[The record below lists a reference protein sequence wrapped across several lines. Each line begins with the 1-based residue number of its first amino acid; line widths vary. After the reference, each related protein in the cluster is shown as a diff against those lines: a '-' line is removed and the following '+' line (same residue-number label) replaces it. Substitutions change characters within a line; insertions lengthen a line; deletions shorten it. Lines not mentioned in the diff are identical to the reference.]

1 MAVVATAEPHNQ
13 ADVSTEA
20 ALDQV
25 AATAQVEAEESHE
38 ADLVVASE
46 AEAAAVKPRP

>member
-1 MAVVATAEPHNQ
+1 MAVVAIAEPHNQ
-13 ADVSTEA
+13 ADVSAEA

-25 AATAQVEAEESHE
+25 TATAQVEAEESHE
-38 ADLVVASE
+38 ADSAVASA